1 LAQPSEHPVPYPSE
15 SSQEGP
21 MDIASVFEWFAQ
33 ESISIA
39 EQAAEPEQREKLAE
53 LALLWASVATVQRRS
68 TGDAI
73 YSSIQLVGRHG
84 RPGLDVC

>member
-1 LAQPSEHPVPYPSE
+1 
-15 SSQEGP
+15 

-68 TGDAI
+68 TSDAI
-73 YSSIQLVGRHG
+73 YSSIELVVGTDA
-84 RPGLDVC
+84 PA

>member
-1 LAQPSEHPVPYPSE
+1 
-15 SSQEGP
+15 

-39 EQAAEPEQREKLAE
+39 VQAAEPEQREKLAE

-73 YSSIQLVGRHG
+73 YSSIVSWSARTPRLRRLLSGEDG
-84 RPGLDVC
+84 G

>member
-1 LAQPSEHPVPYPSE
+1 MPFREFAGGSDGHRKC
-15 SSQEGP
+15 
-21 MDIASVFEWFAQ
+21 FEWFAQ

-73 YSSIQLVGRHG
+73 YSSIELVGRHG